1 MRAGKKSVLARDVL
15 EAVNELEFG
24 EFLPRLEAELQSM
37 APLFPVNLGSLVPVS
52 QHEILPTLK
61 AFILLIFAL

>member
-37 APLFPVNLGSLVPVS
+37 SLVPWRFS
-52 QHEILPTLK
+52 DPSTRSFE
-61 AFILLIFAL
+61 F